1 MVPILMIPIFE
12 KVQTIETPVAS
23 RKNVLEMRNLEMRN
37 LDTIV
42 YLL

>member
-1 MVPILMIPIFE
+1 MVPIAPGNLVIPIFE

-23 RKNVLEMRNLEMRN
+23 RKNVLEMRNL
-37 LDTIV
+37 DTIV